1 MSVETDFVGNAP
13 ADSAGEMIADAPP
26 PASSEGCPSPL
37 GWAEV
42 LDSFRAES
50 TAWSIEVAGA
60 VLHGRTLGMG
70 RPLYFLNGI
79 SGNCEL
85 FCLLAWLL
93 RDDFRCVL
101 FDYRSHDSANRGR
114 AANGDAS
121 ARPGGL
127 GLKRLVD
134 DFLAVADAQRD
145 QTINV
150 FAAPFG
156 SLIAL
161 SALAEHP
168 ARIRRAVL
176 LGGSARRRLSGF
188 ERFLCAAGRFMPGAI
203 AQVPLH
209 GTLQTASHQ
218 RAFPPFDASRWGF
231 FAQNAGQTPIRD
243 LAERAALMS
252 QADLRGRLSRIE
264 RPVLLIRTEHEGA
277 VSSAGQDELERELPR
292 ASVESIPLAGQ
303 LAYLTHPHRIAK
315 AVRSFLADASVAG
328 QPSCGAIGLDN
339 SCCADHKDES
349 P

>member
-1 MSVETDFVGNAP
+1 MSVETHFVGNEP
-13 ADSAGEMIADAPP
+13 ADSAGEVIAGAPP

-42 LDSFRAES
+42 LESFRAES
-50 TAWSIEVAGA
+50 RAWSIEVAGA
-60 VLHGRTLGMG
+60 VLHGRTLGVG

-101 FDYRSHDSANRGR
+101 FDYRSHEANRPREANDAPSKPSGR
-114 AANGDAS
+114 
-121 ARPGGL
+121 L
-127 GLKRLVD
+127 GLDRLVD

-145 QTINV
+145 QTVNV

-161 SALAEHP
+161 SALVEHP
-168 ARIRRAVL
+168 ERFGRAVL
-176 LGGSARRRLSGF
+176 LGGYARRRLSGF
-188 ERFLCAAGRFMPGAI
+188 ERFLCTAGRCVPGAI

-209 GTLQTASHQ
+209 GTLQAASHQ
-218 RAFPPFDASRWGF
+218 RAFPPFDATRWGF
-231 FAQNAGQTPIRD
+231 FAQNAGQTPIRV

-252 QADLRGRLSRIE
+252 HADLRGGLSRIE

-277 VSSAGQDELERELPR
+277 VSSAGQDELERALPR
-292 ASVESIPLAGQ
+292 ASVESVPLAGQ

-315 AVRSFLADASVAG
+315 AVRSFLADASEAG
-328 QPSCGAIGLDN
+328 QPSCEAIGLDN

-349 P
+349 L